1 MNDRD
6 VLLIGGVRTPIGK
19 FGGVLKDLS
28 AVELG
33 AVAVR
38 GALERTG
45 APAAQFDQGFV
56 GHARQAGNGPNPGRL
71 VAIKGGLPTNCP
83 VCTIQQACV
92 SSIQALMLG
101 GQAIRLGEADLVMVA
116 GAEHMSSI
124 PFLSMDTRWGAR
136 MGDAKLLDAMYKD
149 GFIDPMTGKH
159 MGELTEAMAE
169 ERGITRQ
176 AQDEFALLSQKRAEE
191 ARVSGFTARTTV
203 PVEIRQ
209 RKGTVLIQN
218 DEHPRADSTLEKLA
232 ALPGAFKSG
241 GTVTA
246 GNASGIT
253 DGAVA
258 LVLASRAKARE
269 LGLTGVAQLKS
280 GAVAAVEPK
289 DFALAP
295 VPAVH
300 KALQRAGVSL
310 KDTGAVEINEA
321 FAAMVIAV
329 MKDLDLGMDK
339 VNLYGGAIAY
349 GHPVGISGARVVLS
363 LMEIMREKGISLGL
377 ATICGNGGNGGAV
390 VLELEQ

>member
-6 VLLIGGVRTPIGK
+6 VLFLGGVRTAIGK
-19 FGGVLKDLS
+19 FGGALKDLT

-33 AVAVR
+33 AVAVK

-45 APAAQFDQGFV
+45 APPEAFDQGFV

-71 VAIKGGLPTNCP
+71 VALRGGLPASCP

-92 SSIQALMLG
+92 SGMQALLLA

-116 GAEHMSSI
+116 GTEHMSSI
-124 PFLSMDTRWGAR
+124 PFLSPDTRWGAR
-136 MGDAKLLDAMYKD
+136 MGDARLLDAMYKD
-149 GFIDPMTGKH
+149 GFIDPITGKH
-159 MGELTEAMAE
+159 MGELTEEMAE
-169 ERGITRQ
+169 RRGITRV
-176 AQDEFALLSQKRAEE
+176 AQDEYALMSQQRAEE
-191 ARVSGFTARTTV
+191 AKKTGFTARTVV
-203 PVEIRQ
+203 PVEITQ
-209 RKGTVLIQN
+209 RKGSVLVQE
-218 DEHPRADSTLEKLA
+218 DEHPRPDTSLEKLA
-232 ALPGAFKSG
+232 ALPAAFKPN

-258 LVLASRAKARE
+258 LVLASRARARE
-269 LGLTGVAQLKS
+269 LGLSGVARLKA

-295 VPAVH
+295 VPATQ
-300 KALQRAGVSL
+300 KALARAGLSL
-310 KDTGAVEINEA
+310 RDVGVVEINEA
-321 FAAMVIAV
+321 FAAMVLAV
-329 MKDLDLGMDK
+329 MSELDLTMDK

-349 GHPVGISGARVVLS
+349 GHPVGISGARIVLS
-363 LMEIMREKGISLGL
+363 LLEIMREKGLGLGL

-390 VLELEQ
+390 VLQLET